1 MCIETFSKHEFE
13 IAGTGKN
20 VVGILYKTSWS
31 TYYLSRPS
39 LPCLFQDLACL
50 NRDLSKVIMVEWNP
64 NATELNPRNT
74 LLIPKWTGSD
84 DDRTLIDL
92 AHFLK
97 SECCSLFVKVICK
110 DSVVEV

>member
-1 MCIETFSKHEFE
+1 MNLRSLAQK
-13 IAGTGKN
+13 K